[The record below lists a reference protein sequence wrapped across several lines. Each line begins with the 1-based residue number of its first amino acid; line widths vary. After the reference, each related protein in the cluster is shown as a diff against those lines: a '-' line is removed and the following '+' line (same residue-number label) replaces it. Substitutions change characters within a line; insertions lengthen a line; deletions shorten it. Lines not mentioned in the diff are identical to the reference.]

1 MLKEAIEKIVSLA
14 DSKTY
19 QINGE
24 TYSDRPLH
32 HIPEYTYSPER
43 VDVYS
48 LDSVVSMIHAE
59 MDKNLVPL
67 FVNIKSYNS
76 VEVFTTFNNTN
87 CHRDVL
93 YSAKSSAPEPRLG
106 WNDYESA
113 MIALRSQYVQDDEIA
128 YVLQLLSR
136 ITDENSVS
144 SADNGVTQTV
154 EARAGISLA
163 QKMTVRPRVTLC
175 PYRTFLEVEQPASEF
190 LLRLREG
197 GQIGLFE
204 ADGGMWKLAAKRNIQ
219 GYLQAHIHQELLES
233 GKVIILG

>member
-14 DSKTY
+14 EGQTY

-32 HIPEYTYSPER
+32 HIPEYTYTPQQ

-48 LDSVVSMIHAE
+48 LDAVVNIIHAE
-59 MDKNLVPL
+59 IDKNLTPL
-67 FVNIKSYNS
+67 FVNIESYKS

-87 CHRDVL
+87 CKRDVL
-93 YSAKSSAPEPRLG
+93 YSAKSSVPEPRMG

-113 MIALRSQYVQDDEIA
+113 MISLRSQYVQDEEIA
-128 YVLQLLSR
+128 YVLQLLSK

-144 SADNGVTQTV
+144 STDNGVTQTV

-163 QKMTVRPRVTLC
+163 QKMVVRPRVTLR
-175 PYRTFLEVEQPASEF
+175 PYRTFLEVEQPAGEF

-204 ADGGMWKLAAKRNIQ
+204 ADGGMWKLAAKKNIQ
-219 GYLQAHIHQELLES
+219 GYLLSHIHQELVES
-233 GKVIILG
+233 GQVVILG